1 MYGCVLQFP
10 TMSTTGPRLPILRPN
25 RITELR
31 KALGVTMQQLAVSAN
46 ITRGH
51 LGNLERGERELT
63 KPVMERLAEHLGC
76 MPADLLNPED
86 GGLSPQ
92 ERHLIDTYR
101 DVPESLRGTWR
112 AVAESQ
118 QAFRGGP
125 EVVPLDAEGRKRA

>member
-1 MYGCVLQFP
+1 
-10 TMSTTGPRLPILRPN
+10 MSTKNPRRPILRPN
-25 RITELR
+25 RVTELR
-31 KALGVTMQQLAVSAN
+31 KARGLTMQQLADRTN

-76 MPADLLNPED
+76 APADLLNLED

-92 ERHLIDTYR
+92 ERYLIDTYR
-101 DVPESLRGTWR
+101 AVPESMRGTWR

-118 QAFRGGP
+118 
-125 EVVPLDAEGRKRA
+125 